1 MQDLNAA
8 TSEDSSAALLRMPEL
23 VLAVNGPG
31 ELYTWALPMARA
43 LRGIQPDLRL
53 VLSLLPCPFASG
65 KEENVARDSRL
76 FDGITTVAQYLKF
89 AVGGAQ
95 PSAYSGAKT
104 GLVLQLGGDAMHA
117 IRIAGKL
124 GYPVWRYSFEP
135 YWTAKLEQLFVHD
148 LRTSQRSRAPKDK
161 LEVIGNLTAD
171 ALAFEAGIE
180 KQAGLDVLLL
190 AGSRSFEALHM
201 LPLFAASVEKIAA
214 VLPNV
219 RYHWIRSSML
229 DQATLKRAYAAKE
242 MLEFGGVKT
251 QVEGQFLLT
260 PNGTRIRIV
269 EEEQRYAFMKI
280 ADLALT
286 IPGTNT
292 LELGIVGVPSIVALP
307 LQKLEL
313 IPIEGPLQFIGMI
326 PGLGKFIKRAAV
338 NAFLDRT
345 KFISLPNRFANE
357 AIQLELRGLVTPEDI
372 ASRAITLLQHPE
384 TRAQIRARLQ
394 ATMPKA
400 GTAEKLANRVIE
412 RLNLA
417 LLEQQTL
424 EFNFEL

>member
-1 MQDLNAA
+1 MQDFAEKNLEARVA
-8 TSEDSSAALLRMPEL
+8 VLPEL
-23 VLAVNGPG
+23 ILCVNGPG

-43 LRGIQPDLRL
+43 VRNLQPDLRV

-65 KEENVARDSRL
+65 KEEQVARDSRL
-76 FDGITTVAQYLKF
+76 FDGVTTVAQYLKF

-95 PSAYSGAKT
+95 PQAYSGAKA
-104 GLVLQLGGDAMHA
+104 GLVLQLGGDAMHV
-117 IRIAGKL
+117 IRIATRL
-124 GYPVWRYSFEP
+124 NYPVWRYSFEP
-135 YWTAKLEQLFVHD
+135 YWSSKLEQLFVHD
-148 LRTSQRSRAPKDK
+148 EQTYKRSSAPKDK

-171 ALAFEAGIE
+171 ALEFETGLE
-180 KQAGLDVLLL
+180 KEPGLDVLLL

-201 LPLFAASVEKIAA
+201 LPLLAASAEKIVA
-214 VLPNV
+214 VLPDV
-219 RYHWIRSSML
+219 RFHWIRSSML
-229 DQATLKRAYAAKE
+229 DQTTLKRAYGAQE

-251 QVEGQFLLT
+251 QPEGQFLRT
-260 PNGTRIRIV
+260 PKGVKIRIV
-269 EEEQRYAFMKI
+269 DEQERYRLMKS

-292 LELGIVGVPSIVALP
+292 LELGIAGVPSIVALP

-345 KFISLPNRFANE
+345 QYISLPNRFANE
-357 AIQLELRGLVTPEDI
+357 AIQLELRGLVTVDDI
-372 ASRAITLLQHPE
+372 ASRALGLLQNPE
-384 TRAQIRARLQ
+384 TLASIRARLY

-400 GTAEKLANRVIE
+400 GAAEKLAHRVLE
-412 RLNLA
+412 RLNQLV
-417 LLEQQTL
+417 LESKLQGK
-424 EFNFEL
+424 

>member
-1 MQDLNAA
+1 MPELAEITTEQSVAVL
-8 TSEDSSAALLRMPEL
+8 PEL
-23 VLAVNGPG
+23 VLCVNGPG

-43 LRGIQPDLRL
+43 LRNLQPDLRI

-65 KEENVARDSRL
+65 KEEQVARDSRL
-76 FDGITTVAQYLKF
+76 FDGVTTVAQYLKF

-95 PSAYSGAKT
+95 PQVYSGAKA

-117 IRIAGKL
+117 IRIAGRL
-124 GYPVWRYSFEP
+124 NYPVWRYSFEP

-148 LRTSQRSRAPKDK
+148 ERTYRRSSAPKDR

-171 ALAFEAGIE
+171 ALEFETASE
-180 KQAGLDVLLL
+180 KEAGLDVLLL

-201 LPLFAASVEKIAA
+201 LPLFAASAEKIAA
-214 VLPNV
+214 VLPAV
-219 RYHWIRSSML
+219 RFHWIRSNML
-229 DQATLKRAYAAKE
+229 DQTTLKRAYAAQE

-251 QVEGQFLLT
+251 QPEGQFLHT
-260 PNGTRIRIV
+260 PNGVKIRIV
-269 EEEQRYAFMKI
+269 DEQERYQLMKS

-292 LELGIVGVPSIVALP
+292 LELGIALVPSIVALP

-313 IPIEGPLQFIGMI
+313 IPIEGPLQFLGMI

-345 KFISLPNRFANE
+345 QYISLPNRFANE
-357 AIQLELRGLVTPEDI
+357 AIQLELRGLVTVDDI
-372 ASRAITLLQHPE
+372 ASRALGLLQHPE
-384 TRAQIRARLQ
+384 MLKSIRARLQ
-394 ATMPKA
+394 ATMPQA
-400 GTAEKLANRVIE
+400 GAAEKLAHRALE
-412 RLNLA
+412 RLNQLVMA
-417 LLEQQTL
+417 NQ
-424 EFNFEL
+424 

>member
-1 MQDLNAA
+1 MQKIAKK
-8 TSEDSSAALLRMPEL
+8 TSTSSQPLVDFPEL

-31 ELYTWALPMARA
+31 ELYTWAFPMARA
-43 LRGIQPDLRL
+43 LRNIQPDLRI

-65 KEENVARDSRL
+65 KEESVARGSRL
-76 FDGITTVAQYLKF
+76 FDGVTTVAEYLKF

-95 PSAYSGAKT
+95 PSAFAGSKT

-117 IRIAGKL
+117 IRIANRLK
-124 GYPVWRYSFEP
+124 YPVWRYSFEP

-148 LRTSQRSRAPKDK
+148 ERTFQRSKAPKDK

-201 LPLFAASVEKIAA
+201 LPLFAATAEKIAA

-219 RYHWIRSSML
+219 RFHWIRSNML

-251 QVEGQFLLT
+251 QPEGQFLLT
-260 PNGTRIRIV
+260 PNGTRIRVV
-269 EEEQRYAFMKI
+269 EEEQRYAYMKI

-313 IPIEGPLQFIGMI
+313 IPIEGPLQFIGKI
-326 PGLGKFIKRAAV
+326 PVLGKFIKRAAV

-345 KFISLPNRFANE
+345 QYISLPNRFANE
-357 AIQLELRGLVTPEDI
+357 AIQLELRGLVTADSI
-372 ASRAITLLQHPE
+372 AKQAISLLQHPQ
-384 TRAQIRARLQ
+384 TRLDIRARLD